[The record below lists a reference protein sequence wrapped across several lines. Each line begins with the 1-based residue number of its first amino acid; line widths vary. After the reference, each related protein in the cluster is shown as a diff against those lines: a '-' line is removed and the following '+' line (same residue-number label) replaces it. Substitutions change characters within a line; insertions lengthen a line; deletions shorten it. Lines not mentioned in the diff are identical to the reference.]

1 MTRNDITFQRGTRV
15 FFVMKTILLLV
26 VCSAGLYFCNVKAEK
41 KGKEIKKTAS
51 AASDTINYTAQ
62 VLPILQKKCTPCHF
76 PGGKMYER
84 MPFDNSQTI
93 ISHEAGVLK
102 RFKDEQEIALIKQF
116 IEQNK
121 TTIKL

>member
-1 MTRNDITFQRGTRV
+1 
-15 FFVMKTILLLV
+15 MKTVLLLA
-26 VCSAGLYFCNVKAEK
+26 VCSMCLYFCNVKAEK
-41 KGKEIKKTAS
+41 NRKETKKAVLTT
-51 AASDTINYTAQ
+51 SDTVNYKAQ

-102 RFKDEQEIALIKQF
+102 RFKDDQEIALIKQF
-116 IEQNK
+116 IQQNK
-121 TTIKL
+121 TSVKL

>member
-1 MTRNDITFQRGTRV
+1 
-15 FFVMKTILLLV
+15 MKIILLLV
-26 VCSAGLYFCNVKAEK
+26 VCSISLYFCNVKAEK
-41 KGKEIKKTAS
+41 KGKETKKVAL
-51 AASDTINYTAQ
+51 AVRDTINYKAQ
-62 VLPILQKKCTPCHF
+62 VLPLLQKKCTPCHF

-116 IEQNK
+116 IQQNK
-121 TTIKL
+121 TAAKL